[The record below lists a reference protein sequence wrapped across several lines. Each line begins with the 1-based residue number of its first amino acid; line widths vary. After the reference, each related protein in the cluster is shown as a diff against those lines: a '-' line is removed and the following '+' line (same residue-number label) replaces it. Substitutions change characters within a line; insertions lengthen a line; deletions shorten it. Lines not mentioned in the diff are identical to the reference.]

1 MLIIKAVK
9 NSNKEEQIDKVEE
22 DVILLSNIMTNH
34 NTIVPEQKKILN
46 RNNININISPI
57 KNPIKLVNVVKPE
70 NHINEKLANEIS
82 SLEKEIN
89 EIRQVYI
96 LIKIKRVSF

>member
-22 DVILLSNIMTNH
+22 DVILHSNIMTNH